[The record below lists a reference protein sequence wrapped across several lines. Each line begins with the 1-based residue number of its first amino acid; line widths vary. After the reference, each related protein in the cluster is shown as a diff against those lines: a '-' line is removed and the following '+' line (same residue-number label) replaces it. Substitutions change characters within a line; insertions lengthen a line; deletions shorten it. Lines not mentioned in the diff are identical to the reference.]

1 MQRERDAR
9 WRKMLETV
17 NNLTGKEMMVM
28 NTSRLTNPASSD
40 IESGIPVKVQFR
52 HMAES
57 KRVTWL
63 VNQMMH
69 KFTKFPIPGAS
80 AHVTVD
86 ETHHKEKTGIFQVKM
101 KLTVPGEKLYTAQS
115 SEKTGMHDGVYT
127 AIADVFDSVERQLI
141 RQHQKR
147 TRRYKSKAKA
157 A

>member
-1 MQRERDAR
+1 
-9 WRKMLETV
+9 
-17 NNLTGKEMMVM
+17 MMEM

-52 HMAES
+52 HMAET

-80 AHVTVD
+80 AVVTVD
-86 ETHHKEKTGIFQVKM
+86 ETHHKEKNGIFQVKM

-115 SEKTGMHDGVYT
+115 TEKTGMHDGVYS
-127 AIADVFDSVERQLI
+127 AIADVFDSIERQLV
-141 RQHQKR
+141 RHHQKR
-147 TRRYKSKAKA
+147 ARRYKSKAKA

>member
-1 MQRERDAR
+1 M
-9 WRKMLETV
+9 T
-17 NNLTGKEMMVM
+17 
-28 NTSRLTNPASSD
+28 TSRLTNPNPSVET
-40 IESGIPVKVQFR
+40 ESGIPVKIQFR

-80 AHVTVD
+80 VQVTVD
-86 ETHHKEKTGIFQVKM
+86 ETHHKEKTGIFQVKI
-101 KLTVPGEKLYTAQS
+101 KLNVPGEKLYTAQS
-115 SEKTGMHDGVYT
+115 QEQTGMHDGVYS

-141 RQHQKR
+141 RHHQKR
-147 TRRYKSKAKA
+147 SRRYKMRDKA

>member
-1 MQRERDAR
+1 
-9 WRKMLETV
+9 
-17 NNLTGKEMMVM
+17 MVM
-28 NTSRLTNPASSD
+28 NTSKLTNPASSAM
-40 IESGIPVKVQFR
+40 ESGIPVNIQFR

-80 AHVTVD
+80 ATVTVD

-115 SEKTGMHDGVYT
+115 QEKTGMHDGVYT
-127 AIADVFDSVERQLI
+127 AIADVFESVERQLI
-141 RQHQKR
+141 RRHQKR
-147 TRRYKSKAKA
+147 ARKYKGRPYTKA

>member
-1 MQRERDAR
+1 M
-9 WRKMLETV
+9 T
-17 NNLTGKEMMVM
+17 
-28 NTSRLTNPASSD
+28 TSRTTNPASSEAF
-40 IESGIPVKVQFR
+40 ESGIPVKVQFR

-57 KRVTWL
+57 KRVIWL

-80 AHVTVD
+80 AQVTVD

-101 KLTVPGEKLYTAQS
+101 MLKVPGEKLYTAQS
-115 SEKTGMHDGVYT
+115 SEQTGMHDGVYS
-127 AIADVFDSVERQLI
+127 AIADVTDCVERQLI

-147 TRRYKSKAKA
+147 SRRYKGKAYTEA